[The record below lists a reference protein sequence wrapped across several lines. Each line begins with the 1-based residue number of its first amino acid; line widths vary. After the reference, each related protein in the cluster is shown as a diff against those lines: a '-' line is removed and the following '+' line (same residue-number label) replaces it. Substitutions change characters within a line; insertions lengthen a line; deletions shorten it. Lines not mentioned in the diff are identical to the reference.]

1 MGRGTHNR
9 EQLQVK
15 SVRLGEMDINA
26 LKVYMDAEEVP
37 QSTALRDLIQYGI
50 QYYAMYVADEKE

>member
-1 MGRGTHNR
+1 
-9 EQLQVK
+9 
-15 SVRLGEMDINA
+15 MDINA